1 MWSMISSRKITSMSL
16 LRKLEILVIGLL
28 LAGCGDRP
36 HAKDQEML
44 DHFARHE
51 KGFEEL
57 AAMVRQDKKLVR
69 VDTDWTDPT
78 DPATAGVSAERIA
91 EYRRRFQELGILRG
105 FQAKHDP
112 EYFTFI
118 VNTVGL
124 GISGS
129 GKGYA
134 YLEQT
139 PDLIVKDLDTY
150 KSPDG
155 RSFLA
160 YRQIKGNWYLFLDD
174 ED

>member
-1 MWSMISSRKITSMSL
+1 MSL
-16 LRKLEILVIGLL
+16 LRKLEILAISLL

-44 DHFARHE
+44 DNFARHE

-57 AAMVRQDKKLVR
+57 AAMLRHDKMLVR
-69 VDTDWTDPT
+69 VDDDWTEPA
-78 DPATAGVSAERIA
+78 DPATVGVDAERIA
-91 EYRRRFQELGILRG
+91 EYRRRFRELGIPRG
-105 FQAKHDP
+105 FRAKHDP
-112 EYFTFI
+112 EQFTFI
-118 VNTVGL
+118 ASAVGL

-134 YLEQT
+134 YLEDS
-139 PDLIVKDLDTY
+139 PNLIVKNLDEY

-160 YRQIKGNWYLFLDD
+160 CRQIKGNWYLFLDD

>member
-16 LRKLEILVIGLL
+16 LRKLEILAIGLL

-57 AAMVRQDKKLVR
+57 AAMLRQDKQLVR
-69 VDTDWTDPT
+69 VVKDWTEPT
-78 DPATAGVSAERIA
+78 DPAAAGVSAGRIA
-91 EYRRRFQELGILRG
+91 EYRRRFQELGIPRG
-105 FQAKHDP
+105 FRARHDP
-112 EYFTFI
+112 ECFSFI
-118 VNTVGL
+118 ASTVGL

-134 YLEQT
+134 YLEGI

-160 YRQIKGNWYLFLDD
+160 YRPIKGNWYLFLDD